1 MPSEPNEKR
10 INTAC
15 EALDAIFPR
24 PWQVPVLLAVS
35 GGADSMALLH
45 LLHRGGCPVAVAHFD
60 HQTRDGASGAEG
72 DFVAEVAAGLGVP
85 MHRGGGDITAL
96 AEASTESFEMAAR
109 RARYAFL
116 VETAQA
122 HGYAAIVTGHHADD
136 QSETVLMRLLRGTSP
151 TGLAGIPGRR
161 SEGGI
166 PLLRPLLGIAR
177 ANLVAWLCGEGL
189 SWREDES
196 NKDQDILRNKIRH
209 ELLPA
214 LRRDYNPRI
223 DEALNRLAR
232 IQRREDSLLA
242 RLAVEAWVRC
252 RDSAGRIDRQTFIGL
267 DEALQHRVM
276 TEIIQSGGGDASYDT
291 VCRGVELLTH
301 GKAGK
306 QIDVGNEVALFRGDG
321 HGVIAPLRAEGMEQ
335 NLPLPGEA
343 TVGRF
348 HFRCKYL
355 AQRPEGVIANHCNPR
370 CQLFDGAT
378 LGDHLMVRTRRTG
391 DRFQP
396 MGMAGTK
403 KLKDYFND
411 LGLTRAERDRQLLV
425 VRGDEIIWV
434 VGHNISGAVAV
445 TGDTTTL
452 VEIEIVRPL

>member
-1 MPSEPNEKR
+1 
-10 INTAC
+10 
-15 EALDAIFPR
+15 
-24 PWQVPVLLAVS
+24 
-35 GGADSMALLH
+35 MALLH

-72 DFVAEVAAGLGVP
+72 RFVAEVAESMGVP
-85 MHRGGGDITAL
+85 THRGGGDIAAL

-116 VETAQA
+116 VETANA
-122 HGYAAIVTGHHADD
+122 HGYAAIATGHHADD
-136 QSETVLMRLLRGTSP
+136 QAETVLMRLLRGTSP

-189 SWREDES
+189 SWREDQS
-196 NKDQDILRNKIRH
+196 NEDSDILRNRIRH

-242 RLAVEAWVRC
+242 RLTAEAHVRC
-252 RDSAGRIDRQTFIGL
+252 LDSTGRIDRQAFIVL

-276 TEIIQSGGGDASYDT
+276 TDIIQGGGGDATYDT
-291 VCRGVELLTH
+291 VCRGVDLLAH
-301 GKAGK
+301 GEAGK
-306 QIDVGNEVALFRGDG
+306 QIDAGNGIALFCGDG
-321 HGVIAPLRAEGMEQ
+321 YGVIAPLRAEGVEKK
-335 NLPLPGEA
+335 LPLPGEA
-343 TVGRF
+343 TLGGF
-348 HFRCKYL
+348 HFRCKHL
-355 AQRPEGVIANHCNPR
+355 AQCPEGLIANHCNPGY
-370 CQLFDGAT
+370 QLVDGAT
-378 LGDHLMVRTRRTG
+378 LGDSLCVRTRRAG

-396 MGMAGTK
+396 MGMKGTK

-425 VRGDEIIWV
+425 TSGDEIIWV
-434 VGHNISGAVAV
+434 VGHNISGVVAV